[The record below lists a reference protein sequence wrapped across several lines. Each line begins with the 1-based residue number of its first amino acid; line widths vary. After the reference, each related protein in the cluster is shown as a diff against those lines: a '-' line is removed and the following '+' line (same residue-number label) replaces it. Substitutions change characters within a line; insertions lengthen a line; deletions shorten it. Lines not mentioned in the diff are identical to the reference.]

1 MSFYADSEQFYAI
14 TRALFGRVQAENPQA
29 ADDVRK
35 AKLLI
40 RFNCTDPEAELLI
53 NGRRQPATVTYGENR
68 VRPEVDVKLATDTL
82 HLILLGDLRL
92 SKALAAKE
100 LVVHGPVRK
109 VLAVADLFHQ
119 CQAIYPEILREQG
132 LIE

>member
-1 MSFYADSEQFYAI
+1 MSFYANSEQFYAI
-14 TRALFGRVQAENPQA
+14 ARALFGRVQAENPQA

>member
-1 MSFYADSEQFYAI
+1 MSFYANSEQFYTT

-68 VRPEVDVKLATDTL
+68 IRPEVDVILATDTL

-92 SKALAAKE
+92 SKALAAKK